1 MIRVR
6 FLEDIVQYLEI
17 SGQQSV
23 TGFAPRQRGDRA
35 VIRRTRLM
43 VQVIATVGLILSLAV
58 AATAVS
64 IGIARAQ
71 TSAPI
76 LPAHISVTVAR

>member
-1 MIRVR
+1 M
-6 FLEDIVQYLEI
+6 QYLEI

-23 TGFAPRQRGDRA
+23 TGFAPRLRGDRT
-35 VIRRTRLM
+35 VIRRSRLL
-43 VQVIATVGLILSLAV
+43 VQVIATVGLVLSLAV

-71 TSAPI
+71 ACDTIS
-76 LPAHISVTVAR
+76 PAHVSVTVAR

>member
-1 MIRVR
+1 M
-6 FLEDIVQYLEI
+6 QYLEN

-23 TGFAPRQRGDRA
+23 TGFAPRLRGDRTM
-35 VIRRTRLM
+35 IRRSRLM
-43 VQVIATVGLILSLAV
+43 VQVIATVGLVLSLAV

-71 TSAPI
+71 ACDAM
-76 LPAHISVTVAR
+76 PAHASVTVAR